1 MEGINK
7 CININMKN
15 LNNYILEKLVID
27 KNAESSFKTILSKLE
42 EYDSPYLENTLHLK
56 GECCIDVIYNKAKNW
71 DILSIAPNGDK
82 LEAEIIDN
90 NEGDVVK
97 TVSIDEK
104 TFNKLFS
111 KKDIEEIIKTLDE
124 S

>member
-1 MEGINK
+1 
-7 CININMKN
+7 MKN

-27 KNAESSFKTILSKLE
+27 KNVESSFKTILSKLE
-42 EYDSPYLENTLHLK
+42 DWEFLCLPGEVYINVAYDKKFNIYSLKVEDGTLYADLVENDPDRK
-56 GECCIDVIYNKAKNW
+56 E
-71 DILSIAPNGDK
+71 
-82 LEAEIIDN
+82 DN
-90 NEGDVVK
+90 IK
-97 TVSIDEK
+97 TVEIDEK

>member
-1 MEGINK
+1 
-7 CININMKN
+7 MKN

-104 TFNKLFS
+104 TFYKLFS
-111 KKDIEEIIKTLDE
+111 KEDIEEIIKTLDE